1 MGWAIKGILGLAV
14 GVGLVLVGYGYS
26 VDMAPAPQESRI
38 DVVLDAR

>member
-1 MGWAIKGILGLAV
+1 MGWAIKGILGLATV
-14 GVGLVLVGYGYS
+14 FVLVLVGYGYG

>member
-14 GVGLVLVGYGYS
+14 TFAVVLVAYGYS
-26 VDMAPAPQESRI
+26 VDMAPSPQESRI